1 MKRKNSLSHA
11 LADSSKEAAMLDMAK
26 KIGSLPRDLQMY
38 VAGAIDMAAAMPE
51 VKPKD
56 TSQELGA

>member
-11 LADSSKEAAMLDMAK
+11 LVDPSKEADMLDMAK
-26 KIGSLPRDLQMY
+26 KICSLPRDLQMY
-38 VAGAIDMAAAMPE
+38 IAGAVDMAAAMPE
-51 VKPKD
+51 VKPKG